1 MLTKHWLEI
10 ALDFLRL
17 PRLDAFELAVDRAEG
32 YALHYTN
39 RDATTRGKPFS
50 VLSRYFL
57 CLRDFHARR
66 GKDTFNLVCD
76 AHFRG
81 MRLAGGLRG
90 LARHF

>member
-1 MLTKHWLEI
+1 
-10 ALDFLRL
+10 
-17 PRLDAFELAVDRAEG
+17 
-32 YALHYTN
+32 
-39 RDATTRGKPFS
+39 